1 MGSCGI
7 ETPYA
12 PALLLDLFL
21 KCVLNCVLQG
31 FVYAVWKKRMILI
44 DLDVLSRPRVLF
56 SCFLPANV

>member
-1 MGSCGI
+1 MGSCGT

-12 PALLLDLFL
+12 PAVIGFIL

-31 FVYAVWKKRMILI
+31 FVYAIWKKRMILI

-56 SCFLPANV
+56 SCFLPANG